1 MTDGEMFF
9 KKMELSDLQCN
20 PFDMIGKSWYLLT
33 SGTPEDYNTMTASW
47 GAMGEIWGAP
57 SFHCVVRTNRYTLQY
72 LDRNELFSACF
83 FDPGYKPAL
92 QFCGT
97 HSGRDCD
104 KAKQTGLRPV
114 LLDGTTA
121 FAQARRVLICRKR
134 YTAMM
139 QPEGFI
145 EPETYERCT
154 APTRCTGN
162 LWVKY
167 WHIMKNCTEYSRNQ
181 KASVL

>member
-1 MTDGEMFF
+1 MFF

-97 HSGRDCD
+97 HSGRTAIRRNKPDCGPFSW
-104 KAKQTGLRPV
+104 T
-114 LLDGTTA
+114 
-121 FAQARRVLICRKR
+121 
-134 YTAMM
+134 
-139 QPEGFI
+139 
-145 EPETYERCT
+145 EPLPLHRHAVC
-154 APTRCTGN
+154 
-162 LWVKY
+162 
-167 WHIMKNCTEYSRNQ
+167 
-181 KASVL
+181 

>member
-33 SGTPEDYNTMTASW
+33 SGTPEDYNTMTA
-47 GAMGEIWGAP
+47 
-57 SFHCVVRTNRYTLQY
+57 
-72 LDRNELFSACF
+72 
-83 FDPGYKPAL
+83 
-92 QFCGT
+92 

-145 EPETYERCT
+145 EPETYERWYGT
-154 APTRCTGN
+154 DPMHREFVG
-162 LWVKY
+162 
-167 WHIMKNCTEYSRNQ
+167 E
-181 KASVL
+181 VLAYYEKLH

>member
-121 FAQARRVLICRKR
+121 FA
-134 YTAMM
+134 
-139 QPEGFI
+139 
-145 EPETYERCT
+145 
-154 APTRCTGN
+154 
-162 LWVKY
+162 
-167 WHIMKNCTEYSRNQ
+167 
-181 KASVL
+181 